1 MVNKLIDIF
10 MQMFLPKVK
19 LVNIQLSEVK
29 IKPIVH
35 DLDRNYHHWV
45 ITEHTQ
51 ERMKQRKISFSEIN
65 LAFKYGKESDRG
77 LELSIVDIPDSEFV
91 GLNNYDIKA
100 LTYLLPLTVVLNKK
114 DKVIKTVYANSKIY
128 FKERIVA
135 DQVRKSAKNKYT
147 KRIKG
152 KIKDAEKI
160 KHNKEKKYKKF
171 DMDDEY

>member
-19 LVNIQLSEVK
+19 LVNIQLAEVK

-77 LELSIVDIPDSEFV
+77 LELSIVDIPDSEFD

-100 LTYLLPLTVVLNKK
+100 LIYLLPLTVILNKK

-160 KHNKEKKYKKF
+160 KHHKEKKYKKF

>member
-19 LVNIQLSEVK
+19 LVNIPLAEVK

-77 LELSIVDIPDSEFV
+77 LELSIVDIPDSEFDS
-91 GLNNYDIKA
+91 LNNYDIKA

-135 DQVRKSAKNKYT
+135 DQVHKSAKNKYT

-160 KHNKEKKYKKF
+160 KHHKEKKYKKF

>member
-1 MVNKLIDIF
+1 MVNKLIDAF
-10 MQMFLPKVK
+10 MQMFLPKVE
-19 LVNIQLSEVK
+19 LVNIPLTEVK
-29 IKPIVH
+29 PKPIVH

-77 LELSIVDIPDSEFV
+77 LELSIVDIPDSEFDS
-91 GLNNYDIKA
+91 LNNYDIKA
-100 LTYLLPLTVVLNKK
+100 LTYLLPLTVILNKK
-114 DKVIKTVYANSKIY
+114 DKVIKTVYANNKIY
-128 FKERIVA
+128 FKERIIA

-160 KHNKEKKYKKF
+160 KQHKEKKYKKF
-171 DMDDEY
+171 DLDDEY

>member
-10 MQMFLPKVK
+10 MQMFSPKVN
-19 LVNIQLSEVK
+19 LVNIKLAEVK

-51 ERMKQRKISFSEIN
+51 ERMKQRKISFSEIK

-77 LELSIVDIPDSEFV
+77 LELSIMDIPDSEFDC
-91 GLNNYDIKA
+91 LNNYDIKA
-100 LTYLLPLTVVLNKK
+100 LTYLLPLTVILNKK
-114 DKVIKTVYANSKIY
+114 DKVIKTVYANNKIY

-160 KHNKEKKYKKF
+160 KHHKEKKYKKF

>member
-1 MVNKLIDIF
+1 MVNKLIDII

-19 LVNIQLSEVK
+19 LVNIQLAEVK

-91 GLNNYDIKA
+91 CLNNYDIKA
-100 LTYLLPLTVVLNKK
+100 LTYLLPLTVILNKK
-114 DKVIKTVYANSKIY
+114 DKVIKTVYANSKTY
-128 FKERIVA
+128 FKERIVT

-160 KHNKEKKYKKF
+160 KHHKEKKNKKF

>member
-91 GLNNYDIKA
+91 CLNNYDIKA
-100 LTYLLPLTVVLNKK
+100 LTYLLPLTVILNKK

>member
-1 MVNKLIDIF
+1 MVNKLIDAF
-10 MQMFLPKVK
+10 MQMFLPKVE
-19 LVNIQLSEVK
+19 LVNIPLTEVK
-29 IKPIVH
+29 PKPIVH

-51 ERMKQRKISFSEIN
+51 ARMKQRKISFSEIN

-77 LELSIVDIPDSEFV
+77 LELSIVDIPDSEFDS
-91 GLNNYDIKA
+91 LNNYDIKA
-100 LTYLLPLTVVLNKK
+100 LTYLLPLTVILNKK

-160 KHNKEKKYKKF
+160 KHHKEKKYKKF
-171 DMDDEY
+171 DLDDEY

>member
-19 LVNIQLSEVK
+19 LVNIQLAEVK
-29 IKPIVH
+29 IKPTVH

-100 LTYLLPLTVVLNKK
+100 LTYLLPLTVILNKK
-114 DKVIKTVYANSKIY
+114 DKVIKTVYVNSKIY

-160 KHNKEKKYKKF
+160 KHHKEKKYKKF

>member
-19 LVNIQLSEVK
+19 LVNIQLAEVK
-29 IKPIVH
+29 IKPTVH

-91 GLNNYDIKA
+91 CLNNYDIKA
-100 LTYLLPLTVVLNKK
+100 LTYLLPLTVILNKK

-135 DQVRKSAKNKYT
+135 DQFRKSAKNKYT

-160 KHNKEKKYKKF
+160 KHHKEKKYKKF
-171 DMDDEY
+171 DVDDEY

>member
-10 MQMFLPKVK
+10 MKMFLPKVK
-19 LVNIQLSEVK
+19 LVNIQLAEVK
-29 IKPIVH
+29 IKPTVH

-51 ERMKQRKISFSEIN
+51 ERMKQRKISFSEIH

-91 GLNNYDIKA
+91 CLNNYDIKA
-100 LTYLLPLTVVLNKK
+100 LTYLLPLTVILNKK

-160 KHNKEKKYKKF
+160 KLHKEIQKV
-171 DMDDEY
+171 

>member
-1 MVNKLIDIF
+1 MVNKLIEVF
-10 MQMFLPKVK
+10 VQMFLPKME
-19 LVNIQLSEVK
+19 LVNISLAEVK
-29 IKPIVH
+29 PKPIVH

-45 ITEHTQ
+45 VTEHTQ

-77 LELSIVDIPDSEFV
+77 LELSIVDIPDSEFD

-100 LTYLLPLTVVLNKK
+100 LTYLLPLTVILNKK
-114 DKVIKTVYANSKIY
+114 DKVIKTVYANSKTY

-135 DQVRKSAKNKYT
+135 DHVRKSASNKYT
-147 KRIKG
+147 KRLKG

-160 KHNKEKKYKKF
+160 KHHKEKKYKKF
-171 DMDDEY
+171 EMNDEY

>member
-1 MVNKLIDIF
+1 MVNKLIDAF
-10 MQMFLPKVK
+10 MQMFLPKVE
-19 LVNIQLSEVK
+19 LVNIPLTEVK
-29 IKPIVH
+29 PKPIVH

-77 LELSIVDIPDSEFV
+77 LELSIVDIPDSEFDS
-91 GLNNYDIKA
+91 LNNYDIKA
-100 LTYLLPLTVVLNKK
+100 LTYLLPLTVILNKK
-114 DKVIKTVYANSKIY
+114 DKVIKTVYANNKIY
-128 FKERIVA
+128 FRERIVA

-160 KHNKEKKYKKF
+160 KHHKEKKYKKF
-171 DMDDEY
+171 DLDDEY

>member
-1 MVNKLIDIF
+1 MVNKLIDAF
-10 MQMFLPKVK
+10 MQMFLPKVE
-19 LVNIQLSEVK
+19 LVNIPLTEVK
-29 IKPIVH
+29 PKPIVH

-77 LELSIVDIPDSEFV
+77 LELSIVDIPDSEFDS
-91 GLNNYDIKA
+91 LNNYDIKA
-100 LTYLLPLTVVLNKK
+100 LTYLLPLTVILNKK
-114 DKVIKTVYANSKIY
+114 DKVIKTVYANNKIY
-128 FKERIVA
+128 FKERIIA

-160 KHNKEKKYKKF
+160 KHHKEKKYKKF
-171 DMDDEY
+171 DLDDEY

>member
-1 MVNKLIDIF
+1 MVNKLIDAF
-10 MQMFLPKVK
+10 MQMFLPKVE
-19 LVNIQLSEVK
+19 LVNIPLTEVK
-29 IKPIVH
+29 PKPIVH

-77 LELSIVDIPDSEFV
+77 LELSIVDIPDSEFDS
-91 GLNNYDIKA
+91 LNNYDIKA
-100 LTYLLPLTVVLNKK
+100 LTYLLPLTVILNKK
-114 DKVIKTVYANSKIY
+114 DKVIKTVYANNKIY
-128 FKERIVA
+128 FRERIIA

-160 KHNKEKKYKKF
+160 KHHKEKKYKKF
-171 DMDDEY
+171 DLDDEY

>member
-10 MQMFLPKVK
+10 MQMFLPNVK
-19 LVNIQLSEVK
+19 LVNIQLAEVK
-29 IKPIVH
+29 IKPTVH

-77 LELSIVDIPDSEFV
+77 LELSIVDIPDSEFDV
-91 GLNNYDIKA
+91 LNNYDIKT
-100 LTYLLPLTVVLNKK
+100 LTYLLPLTVILNKK

-135 DQVRKSAKNKYT
+135 AQVRKSANNKYT

-160 KHNKEKKYKKF
+160 KHHKEKKYKKF

>member
-1 MVNKLIDIF
+1 MVNKLINIF

-19 LVNIQLSEVK
+19 LVNIQLAEVK

-77 LELSIVDIPDSEFV
+77 LKLSIVDIPDSEFV

-135 DQVRKSAKNKYT
+135 DQVHKSAKNKYT

-160 KHNKEKKYKKF
+160 KHHKEKKYKKF

>member
-1 MVNKLIDIF
+1 MVNKLINIF

-19 LVNIQLSEVK
+19 LVNIQLAEVK

-77 LELSIVDIPDSEFV
+77 LELSIVDIPDSEFDS
-91 GLNNYDIKA
+91 LNNYDIKA

-135 DQVRKSAKNKYT
+135 EQVRKSAKNKYT

-160 KHNKEKKYKKF
+160 KHHKEKKYKKF

>member
-19 LVNIQLSEVK
+19 LVNIQLAEVK
-29 IKPIVH
+29 IKPTVH

-77 LELSIVDIPDSEFV
+77 LELSIVDIPNSEFV
-91 GLNNYDIKA
+91 CLNNYDIKA
-100 LTYLLPLTVVLNKK
+100 LTYLLPLTVILNKK

-160 KHNKEKKYKKF
+160 KHHKEKKYKKF

>member
-19 LVNIQLSEVK
+19 LVNIQLAEVK
-29 IKPIVH
+29 IKPTVH

-91 GLNNYDIKA
+91 CLNNYDIKA
-100 LTYLLPLTVVLNKK
+100 LTYLLPLTVILNKK
-114 DKVIKTVYANSKIY
+114 DKVIKTVYANSKTY

-160 KHNKEKKYKKF
+160 KLHKEKKYKKF

>member
-19 LVNIQLSEVK
+19 LVNIQLAEVK
-29 IKPIVH
+29 IKPTVH

-77 LELSIVDIPDSEFV
+77 LKLSIVDIPDSEFV

-160 KHNKEKKYKKF
+160 KHHKEKKYKKF

>member
-10 MQMFLPKVK
+10 MQMFLPNVK
-19 LVNIQLSEVK
+19 LVNIQLAEVK
-29 IKPIVH
+29 IKPTVH

-77 LELSIVDIPDSEFV
+77 LELSIVDIPDSEFDV
-91 GLNNYDIKA
+91 LNNYDIKT
-100 LTYLLPLTVVLNKK
+100 LTYLLPLTVILNKK

-128 FKERIVA
+128 FKERIVV
-135 DQVRKSAKNKYT
+135 DQVRKSANNKYT

-160 KHNKEKKYKKF
+160 KHHKEKKYKKF

>member
-19 LVNIQLSEVK
+19 HVNIQLAEVK
-29 IKPIVH
+29 IKPTVH

-91 GLNNYDIKA
+91 YLNNYDIKA
-100 LTYLLPLTVVLNKK
+100 LTYLLPLTVILNKK

-160 KHNKEKKYKKF
+160 KHHKEKKYKKF
-171 DMDDEY
+171 DVDDEY